1 MSDKNLIPFTKET
14 AKRKGK
20 KGGIASGVA
29 RRKKRGLKEVLNI
42 ILNGNHLSAE
52 MQRKLLEY
60 GYKSEEINNE
70 LYLAIKVFEVAAK
83 GNVKAIEFIRD
94 TTGQKPKDEIAI
106 VEAPK
111 IFDDIPDIKIDRNNN
126 DIKTE

>member
-14 AKRKGK
+14 AKRNGK
-20 KGGIASGVA
+20 KGGIASGVT
-29 RRKKRGLKEVLNI
+29 RRKKRGLKETLNI

-70 LYLAIKVFEVAAK
+70 LYLAIKVFEAATK
-83 GNVKAIEFIRD
+83 GNVRAIEFIRD

-111 IFDDIPDIKIDRNNN
+111 IFDDISDNVIKEN
-126 DIKTE
+126 DEHKTE